1 MRKTAIFLMLI
12 ISFFTSSCS
21 SSLFSK
27 TKNKII
33 NLQPLNENTLKIILE
48 NEVAELKFD
57 RNDLIELFEN
67 DLKEWYD
74 QRIESYVEELKLLK
88 TDKII
93 DKDRINSLLLY
104 EYESKFNKLILKGK
118 VEITLKKE
126 NINLKKINY
135 RFTRSRLG
143 QEDVIVFINDNEE
156 IYHIIL
162 ALGE

>member
-1 MRKTAIFLMLI
+1 MRKTAIFLILT

-57 RNDLIELFEN
+57 RNNLIELFEN

-93 DKDRINSLLLY
+93 DKDRMNSLLLY

-118 VEITLKKE
+118 VEIKLKKE
-126 NINLKKINY
+126 NIKLKKINY

-143 QEDVIVFINDNEE
+143 QEDVSVFINDNEE